1 MATEQMTL
9 LPHNLTAKFRY
20 LCASKTVHGS
30 LQAKCYY
37 ICDEQ
42 EYSGILF
49 APDGEEWFAQLPE
62 GAMIKACRVSPC
74 EDEKYLGEYKGTAL
88 PLEQQLLDIMWNP
101 VKTETIRD
109 QAYED
114 AVAVLI
120 DLRNTPALLREAA
133 AMIEMLLALTNQAP
147 AAKPVASIQP
157 AAPFRSLAEWKSIVI
172 DIIKENKRFHSQKFS
187 TININSHIENCFN
200 DFWEGDLLEGSQGR
214 IKWKAQVSA
223 AVSALRECNFIE
235 RVPGMQ
241 KHYQVPQHT
250 LEQLW
255 DPFDD

>member
-1 MATEQMTL
+1 MATEQMAL

-88 PLEQQLLDIMWNP
+88 PLDQQSPDIVWNP
-101 VKTETIRD
+101 VKTETI
-109 QAYED
+109 
-114 AVAVLI
+114 LI
-120 DLRNTPALLREAA
+120 DMTNTPALLREAA
-133 AMIEMLLALTNQAP
+133 CMIEMLLALTNQAP
-147 AAKPVASIQP
+147 AAKPP
-157 AAPFRSLAEWKSIVI
+157 ALPEPATPFRSVAEWRSIVI
-172 DIIKENKRFHSQKFS
+172 DTIKENKRFHSQKFS
-187 TININSHIENCFN
+187 TLNINSHIETCFN
-200 DFWEGDLLEGSQGR
+200 DFWKGDLLERPQGKVR
-214 IKWKAQVSA
+214 WKTQVTA
-223 AVSALRECNFIE
+223 AVSSLLKCNFIE
-235 RVPGMQ
+235 RVPGMH
-241 KHYQVPQHT
+241 KHYQVPQDT
-250 LEQLW
+250 LDQLW

>member
-49 APDGEEWFAQLPE
+49 APDGEEWFQSLTE
-62 GAMIKACRVSPC
+62 GALIKACRVSPC

-88 PLEQQLLDIMWNP
+88 PLGEQSPDIMWNP
-101 VKTETIRD
+101 VKTETI
-109 QAYED
+109 
-114 AVAVLI
+114 LI
-120 DLRNTPALLREAA
+120 DMTNTPALLREAA
-133 AMIEMLLALTNQAP
+133 CMIEMLLALTNQAS
-147 AAKPVASIQP
+147 AAKPP
-157 AAPFRSLAEWKSIVI
+157 ALPEPATPFRSVAEWRSIVI
-172 DIIKENKRFHSQKFS
+172 DTIKENKRFHSQKFS
-187 TININSHIENCFN
+187 TLNINSHIETCFN
-200 DFWEGDLLEGSQGR
+200 DFWKGDLLERPQGKVR
-214 IKWKAQVSA
+214 WKTQVTA
-223 AVSALRECNFIE
+223 AVSSLLKCNFIE
-235 RVPGMQ
+235 RVPGMH
-241 KHYQVPQHT
+241 KHYQVPQDT
-250 LEQLW
+250 LDQLW

>member
-88 PLEQQLLDIMWNP
+88 PLEQQSLDIMWNP
-101 VKTETIRD
+101 VKTETI
-109 QAYED
+109 
-114 AVAVLI
+114 LI
-120 DLRNTPALLREAA
+120 DMTNTPALLREAA
-133 AMIEMLLALTNQAP
+133 CMIEALLALTNQAT
-147 AAKPVASIQP
+147 AAKPVAPIQP
-157 AAPFRSLAEWKSIVI
+157 ALPFRSLAEWKSIVI

-250 LEQLW
+250 PEQLW

>member
-1 MATEQMTL
+1 MTSEQLPL
-9 LPHNLTAKFRY
+9 LPTELIAEFLY
-20 LCASKTVHGS
+20 LCKNPTINGTQ
-30 LQAKCYY
+30 QAKCSFRHGSK
-37 ICDEQ
+37 
-42 EYSGILF
+42 EYMGILF
-49 APDGEEWFAQLPE
+49 APDGEAWFE
-62 GAMIKACRVSPC
+62 GLEKGTLIKACRISPC
-74 EDEKYLGEYKGTAL
+74 DNEKYPGEYKGTAL
-88 PLEQQLLDIMWNP
+88 PLERQSLDIMWNP
-101 VKTETIRD
+101 VKTETI
-109 QAYED
+109 
-114 AVAVLI
+114 LI
-120 DLRNTPALLREAA
+120 DMTNTPALLREAA